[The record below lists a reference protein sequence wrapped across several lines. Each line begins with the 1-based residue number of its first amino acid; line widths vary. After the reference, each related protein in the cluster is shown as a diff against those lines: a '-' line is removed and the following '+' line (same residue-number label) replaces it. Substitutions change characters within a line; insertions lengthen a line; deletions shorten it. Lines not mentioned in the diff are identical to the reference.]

1 MRCAHQV
8 VFVVLGHIAG
18 HALLDT
24 GERHIA
30 EHATRLRLALPI
42 DHGTRAQL
50 DQELA
55 AVLAAP

>member
-1 MRCAHQV
+1 VRTRSSSSSSGA
-8 VFVVLGHIAG
+8 IAC

-24 GERHIA
+24 GERDVA
-30 EHATRLRLALPI
+30 ERATRLRLTLPI

-55 AVLAAP
+55 AVLAAAG